1 MAANPSE
8 ATPGRRHRR
17 HSAWF
22 KLTVVQAYLRGE
34 GGLSELAQAHDISH
48 ALLRIWIVKYQAGDL
63 AEDAALV
70 RRTEA
75 ARRQIESLRRT
86 VKGLRRQLAELEH
99 RSTDESQAS
108 SRRPFACRC
117 DRSAAAPRGIAT

>member
-1 MAANPSE
+1 MAANQTE
-8 ATPGRRHRR
+8 AAPGRRHRR
-17 HSAWF
+17 HSAYF
-22 KLTVVQAYLRGE
+22 KLTIVQAYLRGE
-34 GGLSELAQAHDISH
+34 GGLSELAQAYDISH

-63 AEDAALV
+63 AEDADLM

-99 RSTDESQAS
+99 RAKGESHAPAMRS
-108 SRRPFACRC
+108 MACRC
-117 DRSAAAPRGIAT
+117 NGSAAAAGRFAS